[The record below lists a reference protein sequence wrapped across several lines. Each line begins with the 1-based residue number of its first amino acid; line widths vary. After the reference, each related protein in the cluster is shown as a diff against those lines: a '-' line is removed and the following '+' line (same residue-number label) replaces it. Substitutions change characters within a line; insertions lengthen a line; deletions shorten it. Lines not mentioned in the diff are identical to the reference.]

1 LRARVRSIKLPAKSQ
16 GQGMG
21 CEYLLSVEDLSVCF
35 GLPGTVRPVIDRV
48 SFDLAEGEILAIV
61 GESGS
66 GKTLI
71 GKALMGLLPKAA
83 HCFQGRAMF
92 RQGGREIDLL
102 HQSRENYRDLRGHT
116 LSMIF
121 QEPMSALSPL
131 HRVGEQVSEVLR
143 THNLVRG
150 LKTGLRSRVLEIFG
164 EVGFP
169 DPERIYRAYPF
180 ELSGGLRQR
189 AVIAMAMIANPTLV
203 IADEP
208 TTALDVTTQ
217 AMVLDLLRRLQGDR
231 QMSVIMITHD
241 LGVVANMADRVVVL
255 QRGRLVE
262 SGAVRTVL
270 ETPGHSYTRKLVEAA
285 PHVPM
290 NIACYETPGTD
301 LIMRVANLSKTYP
314 GRERSFGPTDKP
326 TVALA
331 GFNMAMERGKT
342 LAVVGE
348 SGSGKSTVARL
359 ILRAE
364 RPDPDATIE
373 FRGKDGVTEDVTA
386 LTGPSLKAFRRRAQM
401 VFQDPYAALSPRMSV
416 QDILTEPLRIHGIG
430 AAVER
435 RDRAAY
441 LMGRVGLSPD
451 HLARFP
457 YAFSGG
463 QRQRIAIA
471 RALALEPE
479 LLVCDEPTS
488 ALDVSVQAEV
498 LELLAELSA
507 EMGLSYLFISH
518 DLAVVA
524 QLADRVMVMRG
535 GRVVEEGSADCIFSD
550 PHHPYTQALI
560 AAHPEPE
567 IDRRLDLAVVA
578 RGAGDPESWPDPYRY
593 EGDAA
598 PGFIEVSPGHLVR
611 CAA

>member
-1 LRARVRSIKLPAKSQ
+1 
-16 GQGMG
+16 MG
-21 CEYLLSVEDLSVCF
+21 RELLLSVEVMSICF
-35 GLPGTVRPVIDRV
+35 GLPGTVRPVVDGV
-48 SFDLAEGEILAIV
+48 SFDVAEGETLAIV

-83 HCFQGRAMF
+83 HCFQGRAMLHHA
-92 RQGGREIDLL
+92 GREIDLL

-131 HRVGEQVSEVLR
+131 HRVGEQVGEVLR
-143 THNLVRG
+143 THGLAHGSGDVRA
-150 LKTGLRSRVLEIFG
+150 RVLEIFG
-164 EVGFP
+164 EVGLP

-189 AVIAMAMIANPTLV
+189 AVIAMAMIANPALV

-231 QMSVIMITHD
+231 KMSVIMITHD
-241 LGVVANMADRVVVL
+241 LGVVANMADRVIVL

-262 SGAVRTVL
+262 SGTVRAVL
-270 ETPGHSYTRKLVEAA
+270 ETPGHSYTRKLVAAA
-285 PHVPM
+285 PAVPV
-290 NIACYETPGTD
+290 NIACYEEPGTD
-301 LIMRVANLSKTYP
+301 LIMRVENLAKTYP
-314 GRERSFGPTDKP
+314 GRARAFGRPDPP

-331 GFNMAMERGKT
+331 GFNMAMERSKT

-364 RPDPDATIE
+364 RPDPGATIE
-373 FRGKDGVTEDVTA
+373 FCGKDGVTEDVTA
-386 LTGPSLKAFRRRAQM
+386 LSGSALKAFRRRAQM

-430 AAVER
+430 TSATR
-435 RDRAAY
+435 RERAAY
-441 LMGRVGLSPD
+441 LMDRVGLSPD

-488 ALDVSVQAEV
+488 ALDVSVQSEV
-498 LELLAELSA
+498 LELLAELR
-507 EMGLSYLFISH
+507 EELGLSYLFISH

-535 GRVVEEGSADCIFSD
+535 GRVVEEGSADCIFGD
-550 PHHPYTQALI
+550 PRHPYTHALI

-567 IDRRLDLAVVA
+567 IDRRLDLAAVA
-578 RGAGDPESWPDPYRY
+578 RGAGNPESWPEPYRY

-598 PGFIEVSPGHLVR
+598 PGFVEVSPGHLVR
-611 CAA
+611 SAA

>member
-1 LRARVRSIKLPAKSQ
+1 
-16 GQGMG
+16 MG
-21 CEYLLSVEDLSVCF
+21 RELLLSVEDMSICF
-35 GLPGTVRPVIDRV
+35 GLPGTVRPVVDGV
-48 SFDLAEGEILAIV
+48 SFTLAEGETVAVV

-83 HCFQGRAMF
+83 QCFKGRAMLHH
-92 RQGGREIDLL
+92 GGRVIDLL
-102 HQSRENYRDLRGHT
+102 DQDRENYRDLRGHT

-131 HRVGEQVSEVLR
+131 HRVGDQVGEVLR
-143 THNLVRG
+143 THRLAKGSGDERA
-150 LKTGLRSRVLEIFG
+150 RVLEIFR
-164 EVGFP
+164 EVGLP

-189 AVIAMAMIANPTLV
+189 AVIAMAMIAGPALV

-217 AMVLDLLRRLQGDR
+217 AMVLDLLRRMQGDR
-231 QMSVIMITHD
+231 QMSVLMITHD

-262 SGAVRTVL
+262 SGTVRAVL
-270 ETPGHSYTRKLVEAA
+270 ETPGHSYTRKLVAAA
-285 PHVPM
+285 PTVPQD
-290 NIACYETPGTD
+290 IARFEERWED
-301 LIMRVANLSKTYP
+301 SILRVESLSKTYP
-314 GRERSFGPTDKP
+314 GRPRAFAKPDSP

-331 GFNMAMERGKT
+331 DFYMTVERGRT
-342 LAVVGE
+342 VAVVGE

-359 ILRAE
+359 LLRAE
-364 RPDPDATIE
+364 RPDPGAVIE
-373 FRGKDGVTEDVTA
+373 FRGKDGIKEDVTA
-386 LTGPSLKAFRRRAQM
+386 LSGAALKAFRRRVQI
-401 VFQDPYAALSPRMSV
+401 VFQDPYSSLSPRMSV
-416 QDILTEPLRIHGIG
+416 QDILTEPMRIHRQGTR
-430 AAVER
+430 AEQ

-471 RALALEPE
+471 RALALQPE
-479 LLVCDEPTS
+479 LLICDEPTS

-498 LELLAELSA
+498 LELLDELRT
-507 EMGLSYLFISH
+507 EMGLSYIFISH

-524 QLADRVMVMRG
+524 QLADRVMVMRR
-535 GRVVEEGSADCIFSD
+535 GRVVEQGPADCVFGD
-550 PHHPYTQALI
+550 PRHPYTRALI
-560 AAHPEPE
+560 AAHPEPD
-567 IDRRLDLAVVA
+567 IDDRLDLAAVA
-578 RGAGDPESWPDPYRY
+578 FGAGEPESWPGPFRY
-593 EGDAA
+593 EGDAV
-598 PGFIEVSPGHLVR
+598 PGFIKVAPGHLVR
-611 CAA
+611 SAR

>member
-1 LRARVRSIKLPAKSQ
+1 
-16 GQGMG
+16 MG
-21 CEYLLSVEDLSVCF
+21 EDEGYHMGGDALLSVENLSICF
-35 GLPGTVRPVIDRV
+35 GLPDKVKPVVDNV
-48 SFDLAEGEILAIV
+48 SFKVHEGETLALV

-71 GKALMGLLPKAA
+71 GKSLMGLLPKAA
-83 HCFQGRAMF
+83 NCFGGVAML
-92 RQGGREIDLL
+92 RHGGREVDLL
-102 HQSRENYRDLRGHT
+102 HQSRDKYRDLRGHT

-131 HRVGEQVSEVLR
+131 HRVGEQVGE
-143 THNLVRG
+143 
-150 LKTGLRSRVLEIFG
+150 VLEIHRIKGNTRAHVLDIFR
-164 EVGFP
+164 EVGLP

-189 AVIAMAMIANPTLV
+189 AVIAMAMIANPALV

-217 AMVLDLLRRLQGDR
+217 AMVLDLLRRLQGDHKL
-231 QMSVIMITHD
+231 SVIMITHD

-262 SGAVRTVL
+262 AGQVRTVL
-270 ETPGHSYTRKLVEAA
+270 EEPGHSYTKRLIAAA
-285 PHVPM
+285 PKVPHEV
-290 NIACYETPGTD
+290 AAYTEPKAD
-301 LIMRVANLSKTYP
+301 VIMKVDNLAKTYP
-314 GRERSFGPTDKP
+314 GRPRAFSAPDAP
-326 TVALA
+326 TVALSD
-331 GFNMAMERGKT
+331 FSMVLERGRT

-364 RPDPDATIE
+364 RPDPGATIQ
-373 FRGKDGVTEDVTA
+373 FCGRDGDKQDVTA
-386 LTGPSLKAFRRRAQM
+386 LSGAGLKAFRRRAQM

-416 QDILTEPLRIHGIG
+416 QDILTEPLRVHQIG
-430 AAVER
+430 TAAEQ

-498 LELLAELSA
+498 LELLAELR
-507 EMGLSYLFISH
+507 EDLGLSYLVYQPRSG
-518 DLAVVA
+518 
-524 QLADRVMVMRG
+524 G
-535 GRVVEEGSADCIFSD
+535 GRAIV
-550 PHHPYTQALI
+550 
-560 AAHPEPE
+560 
-567 IDRRLDLAVVA
+567 R
-578 RGAGDPESWPDPYRY
+578 AGH
-593 EGDAA
+593 GDA
-598 PGFIEVSPGHLVR
+598 PGQGGRGRLGQFHFRRSTPSLYSRPDR
-611 CAA
+611 CPSGT

>member
-1 LRARVRSIKLPAKSQ
+1 
-16 GQGMG
+16 MG
-21 CEYLLSVEDLSVCF
+21 RDLLLSVEGMSICF
-35 GLPGTVRPVIDRV
+35 GLPGTVRPVVDDV
-48 SFDLAEGEILAIV
+48 SFSVAEGETVAIV

-83 HCFQGRAMF
+83 HCFKGRAMLYHA
-92 RQGGREIDLL
+92 GREIDLL
-102 HQSRENYRDLRGHT
+102 QQDRENHRDLRGHT

-121 QEPMSALSPL
+121 QEPMSALSML
-131 HRVGEQVSEVLR
+131 HRVGDQVGEVLR
-143 THNLVRG
+143 THRLVRG
-150 LKTGLRSRVLEIFG
+150 PGDERARVLEIFG

-189 AVIAMAMIANPTLV
+189 AVIAMAMIAGPALV

-255 QRGRLVE
+255 QRGRLAE
-262 SGAVRTVL
+262 AGAVRDVL
-270 ETPGHSYTRKLVEAA
+270 ETPGHSYTRKLVAAA
-285 PHVPM
+285 PKVPHD
-290 NIACYETPGTD
+290 IARFDQRWED
-301 LIMRVANLSKTYP
+301 AILRVERLSKTYP
-314 GRERSFGPTDKP
+314 GRARAFSRPDPP

-331 GFNMAMERGKT
+331 DFYMTVERGKT
-342 LAVVGE
+342 VAVVGE

-364 RPDPDATIE
+364 RPDPGAVIE
-373 FRGKDGVTEDVTA
+373 FRGADGVKQDVTA
-386 LTGPSLKAFRRRAQM
+386 LGGAALKAFRRRAQI
-401 VFQDPYAALSPRMSV
+401 VFQDPYSSLSPRMSV
-416 QDILTEPLRIHGIG
+416 QDILTEPMRIHQLDTR
-430 AAVER
+430 AER

-471 RALALEPE
+471 RAL
-479 LLVCDEPTS
+479 
-488 ALDVSVQAEV
+488 
-498 LELLAELSA
+498 
-507 EMGLSYLFISH
+507 
-518 DLAVVA
+518 
-524 QLADRVMVMRG
+524 
-535 GRVVEEGSADCIFSD
+535 
-550 PHHPYTQALI
+550 
-560 AAHPEPE
+560 
-567 IDRRLDLAVVA
+567 
-578 RGAGDPESWPDPYRY
+578 
-593 EGDAA
+593 
-598 PGFIEVSPGHLVR
+598 
-611 CAA
+611 

>member
-1 LRARVRSIKLPAKSQ
+1 
-16 GQGMG
+16 MG
-21 CEYLLSVEDLSVCF
+21 SDLLLSVEDMSICF
-35 GLPGTVRPVIDRV
+35 GLPGTVRPVVDGV
-48 SFDLAEGEILAIV
+48 SFTVAEGETVAIV

-83 HCFQGRAMF
+83 HCFKGRAMLHHA
-92 RQGGREIDLL
+92 GREIDLL
-102 HQSRENYRDLRGHT
+102 HQGRENYRDLRGHT

-131 HRVGEQVSEVLR
+131 HRVGDQVGEVLR
-143 THNLVRG
+143 THRLAKGSADERA
-150 LKTGLRSRVLEIFG
+150 RVLEIFG
-164 EVGFP
+164 EVGLP

-189 AVIAMAMIANPTLV
+189 AVIAMAMIAGPALV

-241 LGVVANMADRVVVL
+241 LGVVANMADRVIVL

-262 SGAVRTVL
+262 SGTVREVL
-270 ETPGHSYTRKLVEAA
+270 ETPGHSYTRKLVAAA
-285 PHVPM
+285 PKVSQ
-290 NIACYETPGTD
+290 NIACFDQRWDDAILHVE
-301 LIMRVANLSKTYP
+301 RLSKTYP
-314 GRERSFGPTDKP
+314 GRARAFGPPDPP

-331 GFNMAMERGKT
+331 DFYMTVERGKT
-342 LAVVGE
+342 VAVVGE

-359 ILRAE
+359 ILRGE
-364 RPDPDATIE
+364 RPDPGAMIE
-373 FRGKDGVTEDVTA
+373 FRGKDGIRQDVTA
-386 LTGPSLKAFRRRAQM
+386 LGGAALKEFRRRVQI
-401 VFQDPYAALSPRMSV
+401 VFQDPYSSLSPRMSV
-416 QDILTEPLRIHGIG
+416 QDILTEPMRIHRQGTRP
-430 AAVER
+430 ER

-471 RALALEPE
+471 RALALQPE

-498 LELLAELSA
+498 LELLGELRA
-507 EMGLSYLFISH
+507 EMGLSYIFISH

-524 QLADRVMVMRG
+524 QLADRVMVMRR
-535 GRVVEEGSADCIFSD
+535 GRVVEQGPADCVFGN
-550 PHHPYTQALI
+550 PQHPYTRALI

-567 IDRRLDLAVVA
+567 IDRRLDLAAVA
-578 RGAGDPESWPDPYRY
+578 LGAGEPETWPGPFRY
-593 EGDAA
+593 EGDAV
-598 PGFIEVSPGHLVR
+598 PGFIKVAPAHLVR
-611 CAA
+611 SGR

>member
-1 LRARVRSIKLPAKSQ
+1 MTRDL
-16 GQGMG
+16 
-21 CEYLLSVEDLSVCF
+21 LLSVEGMSICF
-35 GLPGTVRPVIDRV
+35 GFPGTVRPVVDGV
-48 SFDLAEGEILAIV
+48 SFTVAEGETVAIV

-83 HCFQGRAMF
+83 QCFQGRAMF
-92 RQGGREIDLL
+92 HHGRREIDLL
-102 HQSRENYRDLRGHT
+102 HQDREKYRDLRGRT

-131 HRVGEQVSEVLR
+131 HRVGDQVGEVLW
-143 THNLVRG
+143 THGLASRRG
-150 LKTGLRSRVLEIFG
+150 NDIRDRVLEVFG

-169 DPERIYRAYPF
+169 DPERVYRAYPF

-189 AVIAMAMIANPTLV
+189 AIIAMAMIANPALV

-217 AMVLDLLRRLQGDR
+217 AMVLDLLRRLQVDR
-231 QMSVIMITHD
+231 RMSVIMITHD

-262 SGAVRTVL
+262 SGDVRAVL
-270 ETPGHSYTRKLVEAA
+270 ETPGHSYTRKLVAAA
-285 PHVPM
+285 PHVPV
-290 NIACYETPGTD
+290 NISCYEEPGAD
-301 LIMRVANLSKTYP
+301 LIMRVDNLSKTYP
-314 GRERSFGPTDKP
+314 GQPRAFSAPDPP

-331 GFNMAMERGKT
+331 GFSMAMERGKT

-364 RPDPDATIE
+364 RPDPGATIE
-373 FRGKDGVTEDVTA
+373 FCGKDGVKEDVTG

-430 AAVER
+430 TPVER
-435 RDRAAY
+435 RERAAY
-441 LMGRVGLSPD
+441 LMGRVGLSTD
-451 HLARFP
+451 FLARFP

-498 LELLAELSA
+498 LELLAELR
-507 EMGLSYLFISH
+507 EELGLSYLFISH
-518 DLAVVA
+518 
-524 QLADRVMVMRG
+524 G
-535 GRVVEEGSADCIFSD
+535 ICF
-550 PHHPYTQALI
+550 
-560 AAHPEPE
+560 AAC
-567 IDRRLDLAVVA
+567 RST
-578 RGAGDPESWPDPYRY
+578 AGCR
-593 EGDAA
+593 
-598 PGFIEVSPGHLVR
+598 
-611 CAA
+611 